1 LTAATTSSILQGLV
15 RYSSAPPIHPASRF
29 CGSSWTVSTGGDLE
43 PQRADTIL
51 PIMFLLACLG
61 GVLAGVS
68 LQTLIH

>member
-1 LTAATTSSILQGLV
+1 
-15 RYSSAPPIHPASRF
+15 
-29 CGSSWTVSTGGDLE
+29 VSTGGDLE